1 MNSIVL
7 LSLIAV
13 LLTSLIFAFVALPQ
27 GILFMPDSVEQRLK
41 SIYQDIGLNLYFAWF
56 NLKLKLDALF
66 GKQKFRALK
75 FRAWVENELIHQETL
90 QTWLLSLSDS
100 AFQAITDSTARHCKD
115 LNISLDW
122 LFGKDLKV
130 APEVGSTIKMIIIE
144 YLEGC
149 CKAVQG
155 QETIAL
161 FSLYEQLINP
171 NRLRQKIDLR
181 RTLFKKVISLGLVE
195 PIPAYDLIMSSE
207 LQRQEIAA
215 AALRDAAKKD
225 WAQFAGALSSILLTP
240 DEQQTTG

>member
-1 MNSIVL
+1 MNSKTFLFLIVIL
-7 LSLIAV
+7 LV
-13 LLTSLIFAFVALPQ
+13 LLIFAFVVLLR
-27 GILFMPDSVEQRLK
+27 GIPVIPDSVEQRLK
-41 SIYQDIGLNLYFAWF
+41 SISQDIGINLYFAWF
-56 NLKLKLDALF
+56 KLKLKLGSLF
-66 GKQKFRALK
+66 GQQKFRALK
-75 FRAWVENELIHQETL
+75 FRAWIDSELTHQENL
-90 QTWLLSLSDS
+90 RTWLLSLSDS
-100 AFQAITDSTARHCKD
+100 AFQSITNSSARHCRD
-115 LNISLDW
+115 MNISLDW

-130 APEVGSTIKMIIIE
+130 APEVGATIKMIIIE

-149 CKAVQG
+149 FKAVHG
-155 QETIAL
+155 KESIAL

-225 WAQFAGALSSILLTP
+225 WAQFAGALSSILSTT
-240 DEQQTTG
+240 DEQQTT

>member
-1 MNSIVL
+1 MNSKAIL
-7 LSLIAV
+7 LLFPILSAL
-13 LLTSLIFAFVALPQ
+13 LIFAFVALPR
-27 GILFMPDSVEQRLK
+27 GMPIIPSSVEQRLK
-41 SIYQDIGLNLYFAWF
+41 SISQDIGLNLYFAWF
-56 NLKLKLDALF
+56 NLKLKLDSLF
-66 GKQKFRALK
+66 GQQKFRALK
-75 FRAWVENELIHQETL
+75 FRAWIENELIHQENL
-90 QTWLLSLSDS
+90 QRWLLSLSDS
-100 AFQAITDSTARHCKD
+100 AFQAITDSSACHCRD

-130 APEVGSTIKMIIIE
+130 APEVGATIKMIVIE

-149 CKAVQG
+149 FKAVNG
-155 QETIAL
+155 QESIAL

-171 NRLRQKIDLR
+171 KRLRQKIDLR
-181 RTLFKKVISLGLVE
+181 RSLFKKVLSLGLVE

-240 DEQQTTG
+240 DEQQTT